1 MGAFVVRRVVLSV
14 PVLVV
19 TFILGRLVPGDPC
32 RAMLG
37 EKATSEVC
45 DSFIRRYGLDQPL
58 PNQFVIYVDNV
69 LHGDLGDSFRYGRP
83 VTDLLAE
90 RLPVTFELTI

>member
-14 PVLVV
+14 PVLFGILAV

-37 EKATSEVC
+37 EKATAQVC
-45 DSFIRRYGLDQPL
+45 DSFIRR
-58 PNQFVIYVDNV
+58 
-69 LHGDLGDSFRYGRP
+69 
-83 VTDLLAE
+83 
-90 RLPVTFELTI
+90 